1 MCVNSILRLVVYRS
15 EIFLGKK
22 EDSATFFASVG
33 FLGKEVKPLANN
45 KGRLNSKS

>member
-22 EDSATFFASVG
+22 EDSATFASVG

-45 KGRLNSKS
+45 KGHLNSKS